1 MQNIKDEYIK
11 QIAKY
16 KRELREC
23 QQQKDHRKTLNIMYP
38 TADLDA
44 KMADKRRKLAKYTKL
59 YEDMYNV

>member
-11 QIAKY
+11 QIARY

-44 KMADKRRKLAKYTKL
+44 KIADKRRKLKRAQKRYKET
-59 YEDMYNV
+59 YNV